1 MIISFYRPTPANCFT
16 AQMEA
21 CIYSR
26 ASHSWQCGMQT
37 LKVKYRCYDVKTVT
51 FLQSVEFFL
60 FAFLSFQL
68 KFFQIAPLMVSSLD
82 EF

>member
-1 MIISFYRPTPANCFT
+1 
-16 AQMEA
+16 
-21 CIYSR
+21 
-26 ASHSWQCGMQT
+26 MQT